1 MNKYR
6 ILLMED
12 NNEKFDESW
21 INEFEEEDKQYEMFF
36 PEENTNIKINLL
48 YVNKRNELEKISE
61 KSIQLCTPNKI
72 KKEELIKVIKENDKL
87 DKKKYKLISILV
99 YNLTLKHEDLKN
111 FLKNGDNYNFMTNL
125 KNIDDYGLESSINC
139 LQNINTVFILFKEED
154 KKIANN
160 TRRIKFSLSQG
171 KTRRNYETII

>member
-1 MNKYR
+1 MIVKNV
-6 ILLMED
+6 
-12 NNEKFDESW
+12 
-21 INEFEEEDKQYEMFF
+21 
-36 PEENTNIKINLL
+36 L

-61 KSIQLCTPNKI
+61 KSIQLSNPNKI

>member
-72 KKEELIKVIKENDKL
+72 KKEELIKVIKENEKL
-87 DKKKYKLISILV
+87 DKRKYKLISILV

-111 FLKNGDNYNFMTNL
+111 FLKNSDNYNFMTNL

-139 LQNINTVFILFKEED
+139 LQNINTLFILFNED
-154 KKIANN
+154 TKKIGNN
-160 TRRIKFSLSQG
+160 TRRVKFSLLQG
-171 KTRRNYETII
+171 KTRRKY